1 MRKKFHLSYA
11 SPQKVVITGAFLI
24 SMISMASCVDKDY
37 DLSKDIDLTFKLG
50 GDSISGPVGST
61 DTIYLSKIL
70 KVSDS
75 PVLHTYNNVYYLEK
89 DGTAENVNIK
99 INQIRNNAD
108 IDLMSL
114 SQTLI
119 PKGTQV
125 FPVEVSEDLSG
136 ISSSINN
143 YMSLELD
150 GVPNEVTSISEVS
163 LANTVA
169 TISLKMGD
177 ASGMVKLTKLNN
189 VTLQFPNFIESPD
202 LDSNHRLTFNGNVIN
217 GTVTKNINISGIN
230 LGKQV
235 PIVNGT
241 LSSDGY
247 KVDLSGGITVASTS
261 TGTLQNDVVLN
272 FSIKFSSSTVA
283 EATGVFNPNIS
294 VKVDPVQ
301 LNNIPDWLQGS
312 NVMMDIYN
320 PEIKLEVNNSLN
332 IPIIVKN
339 ATITGANSVT
349 IPDLYFDAAKSSVN
363 YITRQG
369 TLDFD
374 PSPITADAYYSVKV
388 PNMNDVIRTIPKEIG
403 IDMPNVTADREVH
416 SIALG
421 KTYPM
426 NMKYQVLIPFTFGNS
441 LNISYND
448 TIKNL
453 HESLKDIDGTNAT
466 VTGTV
471 YSDIPLGL
479 TLSMTPVDSEGNDLS
494 QYLNINITKNI
505 AAGGGSTTSVTPTP
519 VTITITEKQAGT
531 IKNKLD
537 ALLLNV
543 GAASSDA
550 TNGKTLCSNQFMI
563 MKNIRMK
570 VAGGITVDCNKKDNN

>member
-1 MRKKFHLSYA
+1 MKKKFHLSYV
-11 SPQKVVITGAFLI
+11 SPQKVVITGAFII

-89 DGTAENVNIK
+89 DGSAENVNIK
-99 INQIRNNAD
+99 INQIKNNAN
-108 IDLMSL
+108 IDLLSL
-114 SQTLI
+114 NQTLI
-119 PKGTQV
+119 PKGT
-125 FPVEVSEDLSG
+125 PIYPMEISEDLSG
-136 ISSSINN
+136 ISSINN

-150 GVPNEVTSISEVS
+150 GVPDEVTSISEVS

-169 TISLKMGD
+169 TISLKLSD
-177 ASGMVKLTKLNN
+177 VSGMVKLTKLNN

-202 LDSNHRLTFNGNVIN
+202 LDSNHRLTLNGNVVN

-235 PIVNGT
+235 AITNGK

-272 FSIKFSSSTVA
+272 FSINFSSSTVT

-294 VKVDPVQ
+294 VTVDPVQ
-301 LNNIPDWLQGS
+301 LDNIPSWLQGG
-312 NVMMDIYN
+312 NVTMDIYN
-320 PEIKLEVNNSLN
+320 PEIKMEVDNSIN

-349 IPDLYFDAAKSSVN
+349 IPDLHFDAAKSTVN

-374 PSPITADAYYSVKV
+374 PSPITANAYYSVKV
-388 PNMNDVIRTIPKEIG
+388 PNMNDVIKTIPKEIG
-403 IDMPNVTADREVH
+403 ISMPNVTADLEAH

-426 NMKYQVLIPFTFGNS
+426 DMKYQVLIPFTFGNS

-453 HESLKDIDGTNAT
+453 HKSLKDIDGTNAT

-494 QYLNINITKNI
+494 QYLNIDITKNI
-505 AAGGGSTTSVTPTP
+505 AAGGGNTTSVTSTP

-563 MKNIRMK
+563 MKNIRIK

>member
-1 MRKKFHLSYA
+1 MKKKFHFSYV
-11 SPQKVVITGAFLI
+11 SPQKVVITGAFII

-89 DGTAENVNIK
+89 DGSAENVNIK
-99 INQIRNNAD
+99 INQIKNNAN
-108 IDLMSL
+108 IDLLSL
-114 SQTLI
+114 NQTLI
-119 PKGTQV
+119 PKGT
-125 FPVEVSEDLSG
+125 PIYPMEISEDLSG
-136 ISSSINN
+136 ISSINN

-150 GVPNEVTSISEVS
+150 GVPDEVTSISEVS

-169 TISLKMGD
+169 TISLKLSD
-177 ASGMVKLTKLNN
+177 VSGMVKLTKLNN

-202 LDSNHRLTFNGNVIN
+202 LDSNHRLTLNGNVVN

-235 PIVNGT
+235 AITNGK

-272 FSIKFSSSTVA
+272 FSINFSSSTVT

-294 VKVDPVQ
+294 VTVDPVQ
-301 LNNIPDWLQGS
+301 LDNIPSWLQGG
-312 NVMMDIYN
+312 NVTMDIYN
-320 PEIKLEVNNSLN
+320 PEIKMEVDNSIN

-349 IPDLYFDAAKSSVN
+349 IPDLHFDAAKSTVN

-374 PSPITADAYYSVKV
+374 PSPITANAYYSVKV
-388 PNMNDVIRTIPKEIG
+388 PNMNDVIKTIPKEIG
-403 IDMPNVTADREVH
+403 ISMPNVTADLEAH

-426 NMKYQVLIPFTFGNS
+426 DMKYQVLIPFTFGNS

-453 HESLKDIDGTNAT
+453 HKSLKDIDGTNAT

-494 QYLNINITKNI
+494 QYLNIDITKNI
-505 AAGGGSTTSVTPTP
+505 AAGGGNTTSVTSTP

-563 MKNIRMK
+563 MKNIRIK